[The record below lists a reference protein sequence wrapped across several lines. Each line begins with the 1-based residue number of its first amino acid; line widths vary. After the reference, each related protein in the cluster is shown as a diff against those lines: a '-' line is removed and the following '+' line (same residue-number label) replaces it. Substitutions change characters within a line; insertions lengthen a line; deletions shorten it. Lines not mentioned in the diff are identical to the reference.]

1 MMLHKIF
8 HMNQSVSETKRRL
21 ADVRDYR
28 HHLDG
33 LERADKKAD
42 GFSQWRLLLPL
53 GFRAD
58 FALNTVETEDP
69 NTVMFKSEG
78 GDLSIVGMVSLQQ
91 IKADLTEIDI
101 TVNYES
107 TSPLFNVLDRALKIG
122 DHFLVN
128 QLRRIRAHFEGIA
141 APAPRRMPVYAHQL
155 KQATA

>member
-8 HMNQSVSETKRRL
+8 HMNQSAAETKRRL
-21 ADVRDYR
+21 ADVSGYR

-33 LERADKKAD
+33 IEKAD
-42 GFSQWRLLLPL
+42 RQNEGQFQWRLLLPL
-53 GFRAD
+53 GFRAE
-58 FALNTVETEDP
+58 FSLQTMETED
-69 NTVMFKSEG
+69 NTVVFKSG
-78 GDLSIVGMVSLQQ
+78 TGDFEVVGMVTFQQ
-91 IKADLTEIDI
+91 IKPNLTEIDI

-141 APAPRRMPVYAHQL
+141 APVQRTAPVYAHQL
-155 KQATA
+155 KPAAA

>member
-8 HMNQSVSETKRRL
+8 HMNQSVNETKRRL
-21 ADVRDYR
+21 ADVSGYR

-42 GFSQWRLLLPL
+42 GMTQWRLLLPL

-58 FALNTVETEDP
+58 FALTAVETEDP
-69 NTVMFKSEG
+69 DMVVFKSQG
-78 GDLSIVGMVSLQQ
+78 GDIEIVGMVTFSQ
-91 IKADLTEIDI
+91 IKPNLTEVDI

-141 APAPRRMPVYAHQL
+141 APAPRRATVYAHQL

>member
-8 HMNQSVSETKRRL
+8 HMNQSAAETKRRL
-21 ADVRDYR
+21 ADVSGYR

-33 LERADKKAD
+33 IERADKQNE
-42 GFSQWRLLLPL
+42 GTSQWRLLLPL
-53 GFRAD
+53 GFRAE
-58 FALNTVETEDP
+58 FSLTALETQDSNTVL
-69 NTVMFKSEG
+69 FKSG
-78 GDLSIVGMVSLQQ
+78 NGDFEVVGVVTFQQ
-91 IKADLTEIDI
+91 IKTNLTEVDI

-141 APAPRRMPVYAHQL
+141 APVHHAAPVYAHQL
-155 KQATA
+155 KPVAA

>member
-8 HMNQSVSETKRRL
+8 HMNQSAAETKRRL
-21 ADVRDYR
+21 ADVSGYR

-33 LERADKKAD
+33 IEKAD
-42 GFSQWRLLLPL
+42 RQAEGTSQWRLLLPL

-58 FALNTVETEDP
+58 FSLTTVDVEGSDTL
-69 NTVMFKSEG
+69 MFKSG
-78 GDLSIVGMVSLQQ
+78 SGDFEVVGMVSFQQ
-91 IKADLTEIDI
+91 IKPGLTEIDI

-128 QLRRIRAHFEGIA
+128 QLRRVRAHFEGIA
-141 APAPRRMPVYAHQL
+141 APVHCTAPVYAHQL
-155 KQATA
+155 KTATA

>member
-8 HMNQSVSETKRRL
+8 HMNQSVNETKRRL
-21 ADVRDYR
+21 ADVSGYR

-33 LERADKKAD
+33 LERADKQAN
-42 GFSQWRLLLPL
+42 GGSQWRLLLPL

-58 FALNTVETEDP
+58 FSLLTMEGEDDNTV
-69 NTVMFKSEG
+69 VFKSG
-78 GDLSIVGMVSLQQ
+78 SGDFEVVGMISFQQ
-91 IKADLTEIDI
+91 IKSDLTEVDI
-101 TVNYES
+101 TVHYES

-141 APAPRRMPVYAHQL
+141 APSHRTAPVYAHQL
-155 KQATA
+155 KHATA

>member
-21 ADVRDYR
+21 ADVSGYR

-42 GFSQWRLLLPL
+42 GASQWRLLLPL

-58 FALNTVETEDP
+58 FSLTTTAAEDP
-69 NTVMFKSEG
+69 NTVVFKSEG
-78 GDLSIVGMVSLQQ
+78 GELEIVGMVTFQQ
-91 IKADLTEIDI
+91 IKSDLTEIDI

-107 TSPLFNVLDRALKIG
+107 SSPLFNVLDRALKVG

-141 APAPRRMPVYAHQL
+141 APAPRRSPVYAHQL
-155 KQATA
+155 KPVAA

>member
-21 ADVRDYR
+21 SDVRSYR

-33 LERADKKAD
+33 LERADQKAD
-42 GFSQWRLLLPL
+42 GVSQWRLLLPL

-58 FALNTVETEDP
+58 FALTTTETEDP
-69 NTVMFKSEG
+69 NMVVFKSEG
-78 GDLSIVGMVSLQQ
+78 GDIDIVGMISFQQ
-91 IKADLTEIDI
+91 IKPNLTEIDI
-101 TVNYES
+101 TLNYES
-107 TSPLFNVLDRALKIG
+107 SSPLFNVLDRALKVG

-141 APAPRRMPVYAHQL
+141 APTPRRVPVYAHQM
-155 KQATA
+155 KHAAA

>member
-8 HMNQSVSETKRRL
+8 HMNQSVSESKRRL
-21 ADVRDYR
+21 SDVRDYR

-42 GFSQWRLLLPL
+42 GLSQWRLLLPL

-58 FALNTVETEDP
+58 FSLNAMETEDP
-69 NTVMFKSEG
+69 NTIVFKSEG
-78 GDLSIVGMVSLQQ
+78 GELAIVGMVTFQQ

-141 APAPRRMPVYAHQL
+141 APAPRRTPVYAHQL

>member
-21 ADVRDYR
+21 SDVRSYR

-33 LERADKKAD
+33 LERADQKA
-42 GFSQWRLLLPL
+42 GGVSQWRLLLPL

-58 FALNTVETEDP
+58 FALTTMATENPDML
-69 NTVMFKSEG
+69 VFKSEG
-78 GDLSIVGMVSLQQ
+78 GDIEIVGMISFQQ
-91 IKADLTEIDI
+91 IKPGLTEIDI

-107 TSPLFNVLDRALKIG
+107 SSPLFNVLDRALKIG

-155 KQATA
+155 KHATA

>member
-8 HMNQSVSETKRRL
+8 HMNQSVAETKRRL
-21 ADVRDYR
+21 SDVRGY

-33 LERADKKAD
+33 LERAEKKAD
-42 GFSQWRLLLPL
+42 GVSQWRLLLPL

-58 FALNTVETEDP
+58 FALTAMQAEDS
-69 NTVMFKSEG
+69 NVVVFKSQG
-78 GDLSIVGMVSLQQ
+78 GDIEIVGMISFQQ
-91 IKADLTEIDI
+91 VKPDLTEIDI

-141 APAPRRMPVYAHQL
+141 TPAPRRVPVYAHQL
-155 KQATA
+155 KHAAA